1 MIHAAETA
9 GRAWHMAYTSPNVTG
24 IQAAVSV
31 GLGVSILPEVAILGD
46 HRRLGAEDGFPAITN
61 TEVALVTAP
70 EASPATRRLAQ
81 ALADFCNA
89 ADPRVAA

>member
-1 MIHAAETA
+1 M
-9 GRAWHMAYTSPNVTG
+9 
-24 IQAAVSV
+24 
-31 GLGVSILPEVAILGD
+31 
-46 HRRLGAEDGFPAITN
+46 LGAEDGFPAITN

-81 ALADFCNA
+81 ALADFCNT